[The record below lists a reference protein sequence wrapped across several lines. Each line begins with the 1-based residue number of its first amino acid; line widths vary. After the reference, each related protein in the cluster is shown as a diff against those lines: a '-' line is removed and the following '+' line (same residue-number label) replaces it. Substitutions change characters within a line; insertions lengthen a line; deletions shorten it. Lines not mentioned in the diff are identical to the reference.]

1 MTFFRYARTKGGGT
15 GSFVLFCPVLNCRNT
30 LKVRYLLY
38 YTRNIAQSALCRV
51 WSAAKVRCR
60 QAQSTSTNKT
70 THSKHGQDT
79 RAFVLVL
86 CSPCLS
92 VSLSVCLSP
101 CLSVCFPVPFCLNTR
116 VNNWLNSYIER

>member
-38 YTRNIAQSALCRV
+38 YTRNIAQSVLCRM
-51 WSAAKVRCR
+51 WRAANVRNK
-60 QAQSTSTNKT
+60 QTQSTPTNNT
-70 THSKHGQDT
+70 TRPNNGQDT

-92 VSLSVCLSP
+92 VCLSVCLSS
-101 CLSVCFPVPFCLNTR
+101 CLSVCFPVPFCLNVR
-116 VNNWLNSYIER
+116 VNNQLNSYIER